1 MKVIKIIVL
10 LLALAFVF
18 QACEKVEPP
27 YKTGIDC
34 EAGNRKVLIEDYTGH
49 GCVNCPGAAVTAHE
63 LQELCEDR
71 IIIMAVHA
79 GYFANTTDF
88 GPDFTYDFTTEAGNE
103 WNNFYAII
111 GNPKGMVNRIDGG
124 VGVVTVPDKWGE
136 KVVAQLEVPA
146 DVELSITSSFNQAEK
161 KLTTTVSGHFLT
173 ALNGNFKIVIC
184 VTENNIVKPQKNND
198 AEIGDVPNELNYV
211 HQHVLR
217 TAINGPWGQEI
228 ASGDVNEGQDFSK
241 TYSQIFA
248 DDWIPENCHVVAYVY
263 QDSDKSILQV
273 EEAEVVD

>member
-228 ASGDVNEGQDFSK
+228 ASGDVNEGLDFSK
-241 TYSQIFA
+241 TYSQVFA

-273 EEAEVVD
+273 EEVAVVD